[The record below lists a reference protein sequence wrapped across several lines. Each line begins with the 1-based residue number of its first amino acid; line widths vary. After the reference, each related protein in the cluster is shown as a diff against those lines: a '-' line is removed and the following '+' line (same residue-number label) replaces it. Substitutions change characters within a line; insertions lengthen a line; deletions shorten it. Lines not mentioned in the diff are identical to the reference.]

1 MITTAVLLAM
11 ALDMT
16 SLHQEVLADAQR
28 RSGVDAGRIRV
39 VHSEAVTWRDGSLG
53 CPEPGRMY
61 TQALIRGYLIR
72 VQADAAVLEYHAGTR
87 GQWLYCPA
95 ERAIAPLPDTST

>member
-1 MITTAVLLAM
+1 MRGSAAASVP
-11 ALDMT
+11 D
-16 SLHQEVLADAQR
+16 QV
-28 RSGVDAGRIRV
+28 RV
-39 VHSEAVTWRDGSLG
+39 VQSEAVTWRDGSLG

-61 TQALIRGYLIR
+61 TQALIRGYLIGSR
-72 VQADAAVLEYHAGTR
+72 PTRRCSRYHAGTR

>member
-1 MITTAVLLAM
+1 MITTTVLLAM
-11 ALDMT
+11 ALDLT
-16 SLHQEVLADAQR
+16 SLHHAVLADAQR
-28 RSGVDAGRIRV
+28 RSRVDPDRIRV

-53 CPEPGRMY
+53 CPEPGKMY

-72 VQADAAVLEYHAGTR
+72 IQADAAVLEYHASTR

-95 ERAIAPLPDTST
+95 ERAIAPLPDHST

>member
-1 MITTAVLLAM
+1 MIPAAFVLAM
-11 ALDMT
+11 ALDLT
-16 SLHQEVLADAQR
+16 SLHQDVLDDAR
-28 RSGVDAGRIRV
+28 KRSAVDRERVRV
-39 VHSEAVTWRDGSLG
+39 VHSERVTWRDGSLG

-72 VQADAAVLEYHAGTR
+72 IQADAVVLEYHASER

-95 ERAIAPLPDTST
+95 ERAIAPVPDSAT